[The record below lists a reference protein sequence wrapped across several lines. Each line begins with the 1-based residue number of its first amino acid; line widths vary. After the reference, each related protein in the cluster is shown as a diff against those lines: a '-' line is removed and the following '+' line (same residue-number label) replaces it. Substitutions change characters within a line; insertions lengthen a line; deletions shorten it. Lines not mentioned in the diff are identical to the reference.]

1 MFRESLALAAHR
13 AFSVSQGHALCR
25 ETLKWFL
32 FCGPVPESTASV
44 LASLVTGGLLTEPTT
59 RLSPGSAASSR
70 GTILGQV
77 GNLSG
82 PGSPIC
88 KLEVQGQ
95 GLRRGL

>member
-59 RLSPGSAASSR
+59 RLSPGSAASSW
-70 GTILGQV
+70 GTILGQLQV
-77 GNLSG
+77 SNLSG

-88 KLEVQGQ
+88 KLEVQGKV
-95 GLRRGL
+95 